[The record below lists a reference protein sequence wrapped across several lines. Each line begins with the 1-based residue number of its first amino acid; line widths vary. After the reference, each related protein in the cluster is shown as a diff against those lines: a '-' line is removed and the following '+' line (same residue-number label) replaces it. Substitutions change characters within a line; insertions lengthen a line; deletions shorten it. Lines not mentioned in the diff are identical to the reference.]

1 MSEMSEI
8 IVREARASDLEAIV
22 RLHEA
27 DAVGGHGDQWSEATR
42 GGYEAAFAAIADSPE
57 SALFVA
63 CDGDDVVGVFQVVLL
78 HSIAGR
84 GRARVKVEG
93 VQVSGA
99 HRSRGI
105 GATMMA
111 RAEEWARERG
121 ALFVELGSNKK
132 RQDAHRFYVRLGY
145 ANSHEGFKK
154 IL

>member
-1 MSEMSEI
+1 MRGV
-8 IVREARASDLEAIV
+8 IVREARAADLEAIV

-27 DAVGGHGDQWSEATR
+27 DGVGGHGDAWNGETREA
-42 GGYEAAFAAIADSPE
+42 YEAAFAAIAASPD

-63 CDGDDVVGVFQVVLL
+63 CDGEAVLGVFQVVLL

-93 VQVSGA
+93 VQVRGDQ
-99 HRSRGI
+99 RSRGI
-105 GATMMA
+105 GAIMMA
-111 RAEEWARERG
+111 HAEDWARERG

-132 RQDAHRFYVRLGY
+132 RQAAHRFYMRLGY

>member
-1 MSEMSEI
+1 MSEI
-8 IVREARASDLEAIV
+8 IVREARASDIEAIV

-27 DAVGGHGDQWSEATR
+27 DSVGGHGDQWSEATR
-42 GGYEAAFAAIADSPE
+42 GDYAAAFAAIAASPE

-63 CDGDDVVGVFQVVLL
+63 CDEETVVGVFQVVLL

-84 GRARVKVEG
+84 GRSRVKVEG

-105 GATMMA
+105 GAIMMA

-121 ALFVELGSNKK
+121 AAFVELGSNKK
-132 RQDAHRFYVRLGY
+132 RQDAHRFYLRVGY
-145 ANSHEGFKK
+145 ANSHESFKK